1 MGLSEEREWSST
13 DTSPV
18 HSGGTM
24 LITSA
29 SYSPFTSV
37 ETRRFIEQELQ
48 RDLERERRRRERR
61 LEEQRREEAAAD
73 RDKGGTME

>member
-18 HSGGTM
+18 RSGGTM

-48 RDLERERRRRERR
+48 RDLERERRHRERR
-61 LEEQRREEAAAD
+61 LEEAAAD
-73 RDKGGTME
+73 GDEGGTMEW

>member
-1 MGLSEEREWSST
+1 
-13 DTSPV
+13 
-18 HSGGTM
+18 M

-48 RDLERERRRRERR
+48 RDLERERHRRERR
-61 LEEQRREEAAAD
+61 LEEQGRLAEAATD
-73 RDKGGTME
+73 SDEGGTMEW

>member
-1 MGLSEEREWSST
+1 
-13 DTSPV
+13 
-18 HSGGTM
+18 M

-29 SYSPFTSV
+29 SHSPFTSV

-61 LEEQRREEAAAD
+61 LEEQGRIAEAAAD
-73 RDKGGTME
+73 SDEGGTMEW

>member
-1 MGLSEEREWSST
+1 
-13 DTSPV
+13 
-18 HSGGTM
+18 M

-29 SYSPFTSV
+29 SHSPFTSV

-61 LEEQRREEAAAD
+61 LEEQRRLADAAAD
-73 RDKGGTME
+73 RDEGGTMEW

>member
-1 MGLSEEREWSST
+1 
-13 DTSPV
+13 
-18 HSGGTM
+18 M

-29 SYSPFTSV
+29 SYSPFASV

-61 LEEQRREEAAAD
+61 LEEQGRLTGAAAD
-73 RDKGGTME
+73 GDEGGTMEW

>member
-1 MGLSEEREWSST
+1 
-13 DTSPV
+13 
-18 HSGGTM
+18 M

-37 ETRRFIEQELQ
+37 ATRRFIEQELQ

-61 LEEQRREEAAAD
+61 LEEQRLAEAAAD
-73 RDKGGTME
+73 RDEGGTMEW

>member
-1 MGLSEEREWSST
+1 
-13 DTSPV
+13 
-18 HSGGTM
+18 M

-61 LEEQRREEAAAD
+61 LEEQRQLAEAAAD
-73 RDKGGTME
+73 SDEGGTMEW